1 MRGAQRCEDIPGR
14 GGGPVPPGGVGSTAT
29 APGAPN
35 CSSPPVT
42 VPEERCT
49 SSGVEPWMGRE
60 GIEKL
65 EGIHGCE
72 VEIYMMEGS

>member
-1 MRGAQRCEDIPGR
+1 M
-14 GGGPVPPGGVGSTAT
+14 PPGGVSSTAT

-72 VEIYMMEGS
+72 GDIHDGGELGSGINLKQFVA